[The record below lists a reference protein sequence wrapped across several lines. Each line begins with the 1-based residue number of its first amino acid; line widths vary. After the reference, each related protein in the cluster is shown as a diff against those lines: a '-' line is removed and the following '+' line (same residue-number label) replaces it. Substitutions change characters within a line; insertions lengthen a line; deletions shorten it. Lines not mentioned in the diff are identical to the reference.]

1 MKKLRV
7 HFIGIGG
14 VSMSALAFYL
24 KKCGH
29 FVQGSDLTKSELTK
43 KLENYG
49 IKVFYSHKKENI
61 KNADLV
67 VFNYAIKQDN
77 EELIFARKNQIKVIS
92 RGELLGEIA
101 KKYKNVI
108 SIAGSH
114 GKTSTTKMIYNCL
127 LLAGKK
133 PTLHIGGITFGQ
145 DFGFVFGKNDFFVTE
160 ACEYHDCFLNLSSKV
175 GVVLNIEPEHLDYF
189 KNFDNEKTSYEKF
202 LQFSEYKV
210 AKFGCTSQKNA
221 CTFGESGDIIAKN
234 IKENCGK
241 FSFDCFVNEKF
252 YAHIDLG
259 VFGKHSVVNSLAVIG
274 VCEHF
279 GISKKYVKIALGQ
292 NIEIKRRFE
301 LIQKTPKLIVQDY
314 AHHPTEIMETIETFS
329 KLSKREILVVFQPHT
344 YSRTK
349 NLMQD
354 FVKSFEKC
362 QKVIIMKTYPA
373 REKFDKAGSAFSLY
387 KNIKSQGKSCK
398 YFASIFKIKQEI
410 MKKQNRKF
418 DVLILGAGNIEKL
431 AEILR

>member
-29 FVQGSDLTKSELTK
+29 FVQGSDITKSQTTK
-43 KLENYG
+43 NLEKCG
-49 IKVFYSHKKENI
+49 VKVFYSHKKENI
-61 KNADLV
+61 KNVDVV

-77 EELIFARKNQIKVIS
+77 EELIFARKNNIKILS
-92 RGELLGEIA
+92 RGELLGKIA
-101 KKYKNVI
+101 KNYKNVI
-108 SIAGSH
+108 SVAGSH

-127 LLAGKK
+127 NLAGKN

-145 DFGFVFGKNDFFVTE
+145 DFGFVFGENDFFVTE
-160 ACEYHDCFLNLSSKV
+160 ACEYHDCFLNLKSKV
-175 GVVLNIEPEHLDYF
+175 GVVLNVEPEHLDYF
-189 KNFDNEKTSYEKF
+189 KNFENEKNSYEKF
-202 LQFSEYKV
+202 LSGCEYKV
-210 AKFGCTSQKNA
+210 AKFALSPQKDI
-221 CTFGESGDIIAKN
+221 CTFGAGGNIIAKN
-234 IKENCGK
+234 IRESGGK
-241 FSFDCFVNEKF
+241 FSYDCFVNKKF

-259 VFGKHSVVNSLAVIG
+259 TFGKHSVINSLAVIG

-279 GISKKYVKIALGQ
+279 GISKKYVKIALSRD
-292 NIEIKRRFE
+292 IEIKRRFE
-301 LIQKTPKLIVQDY
+301 IIQKKPRLIVHDY
-314 AHHPTEIMETIETFS
+314 AHHPSEIVETIETFS
-329 KLSKREILVVFQPHT
+329 KFAKRKILVVFQPHT

-373 REKFDKAGSAFSLY
+373 REKFDKSGSAFSLY
-387 KNIKSQGKSCK
+387 KKIKQNNKSCK
-398 YFASIFKIKQEI
+398 YFASIFKIKREI
-410 MKKQNRKF
+410 MKKQNSCY
-418 DVLILGAGNIEKL
+418 DILILGAGDIEKL